1 MKDYYSKDSCRLCE
15 NSSMKVILPL
25 KKSPL
30 CDAYSRKKKK
40 QNFYNL
46 NLCLCSKCGFVQ
58 IDTIVDPSKIYRDY
72 IYVTTSS
79 SGLKSH
85 FRDYAQEVC
94 SLLDLFD
101 SKLTVD
107 IGSNDG
113 TLLEFFKKQG
123 HKVLGIEPSG
133 KAAEISSNSGIFTI
147 PEFFDQTLAQSI
159 EKNYGRAELIT
170 INNLFANVD
179 DLSGFVNGIDLLL
192 AEEGVLIIESSYLLD
207 MIENMVFDFIYHEHL
222 SYFSIQPLQLF
233 FKRLNMR
240 LIRVEHIKT
249 KGGSLRYFFSR
260 ENSKWD
266 EDSSVKIMLEKEIQT
281 IADKDIFVNFENRIN
296 LVGDQLVNFLKK
308 YKGKKIVGYGASA
321 TSTTLISH
329 FGLNKYLSY
338 LVDDNPDKIDTYSPG
353 FNIPVFG
360 SEKIKEEK
368 PDVIIILAW
377 RYKDEIINKL
387 SNNSS
392 VIAIPLPEFNVVH

>member
-1 MKDYYSKDSCRLCE
+1 ME
-15 NSSMKVILPL
+15 VVLPL
-25 KKSPL
+25 EKSPL
-30 CDAYSRKKKK
+30 CDAYSRKKKE

-46 NLCLCSKCGFVQ
+46 NLCSCSKCGFVQ
-58 IDTIVDPSKIYRDY
+58 IDAVVNPREIYRDY

-94 SLLDLFD
+94 SLLNLYSSD
-101 SKLTVD
+101 LTVD

-113 TLLEFFKKQG
+113 TLLEFFKRQG

-133 KAAEISSNSGIFTI
+133 KAAKIASSNGVFTI
-147 PEFFDQTLAQSI
+147 PEFFDLTLAQGV
-159 EKNYGRAELIT
+159 EKSYGRAELIT

-179 DLSGFVNGIDLLL
+179 DLNSFVEGIDLLL

-233 FKRLNMR
+233 FKRFNMR
-240 LIRVEHIKT
+240 LIRVQNIKT
-249 KGGSLRYFFSR
+249 KGGSLRYFFAR

-266 EDSSVKIMLEKEIQT
+266 EDLSVKRMLEKEIQT
-281 IADKDIFVNFENRIN
+281 TEDKDMFVNFESKIN

-308 YKGKKIVGYGASA
+308 YKGKNIVGYGASA

-329 FGLNKYLSY
+329 FGLDKYLSY
-338 LVDDNPDKIDTYSPG
+338 LVDDNPDKISTYSPG
-353 FNIPVFG
+353 YHLPVFG
-360 SEKIKEEK
+360 SGKIKEDQ
-368 PDVIIILAW
+368 PDVVIILAW
-377 RYKDEIINKL
+377 RYKDEIINKI

-392 VIAIPLPEFNVVH
+392 VIVIPLPEFSVVD